1 MPISPLAP
9 GAFRSTNS
17 ARLLTETRT
26 SLDDLQRQL
35 ATGKR
40 SESFGGLGALRFT
53 SLDFRAK
60 ASEVEG
66 FRATISQFNIRVRQ
80 LDLGLTRLSRISDD
94 VRSSSLLPQF
104 DPDATGKTS
113 IQKYIRPQFDEA
125 IDILN
130 TEVNGVRLY
139 SGRTSDVRPV
149 LDSGTILEG
158 DAAGRAGVRQFIAER
173 KAADF
178 GTAPNEGRV
187 IEGGGGATATL
198 TEDGVHPFGFKLT
211 AASSTTPT
219 ITAALTA
226 GPPANIAFN
235 VAANPADGDKVRFE
249 LTLPDGTKQSVELTA
264 RTGPLTPAGNAGEFE
279 IGASPAATG
288 ANLRLSVAAAVG
300 RASVTSLPAAS
311 AKAAANAFFAGS
323 INNPPLRVS
332 GPPATATALVA
343 GTAANS
349 VIWYQGDDQSLS
361 ARATASAKIDT
372 TISVGVGVQA
382 NEEGIRRVLANL
394 AVFVSE
400 SFANTPDDK
409 GRYEA
414 VSERLRSDLGQSSGI
429 QRVQSILVEIAA
441 AGSTLKQAEER
452 HRTKLNF
459 VETVI
464 ADVENS
470 NQEETAAKLLS
481 LQTKLQA
488 AYQATAIISR
498 LNLTDYLR

>member
-1 MPISPLAP
+1 V
-9 GAFRSTNS
+9 
-17 ARLLTETRT
+17 
-26 SLDDLQRQL
+26 
-35 ATGKR
+35 K
-40 SESFGGLGALRFT
+40 
-53 SLDFRAK
+53 
-60 ASEVEG
+60 
-66 FRATISQFNIRVRQ
+66 Q
-80 LDLGLTRLSRISDD
+80 LDLGLTRLSKISDD
-94 VRSSSLLPQF
+94 VRSSALLPQF

-130 TEVNGVRLY
+130 TEINGVRLY

-149 LDSGTILEG
+149 LDAGTILEG
-158 DAAGRAGVRQFIAER
+158 DAAGRAGVRQFILER

-178 GTAPNEGRV
+178 GTAPNEGRIV
-187 IEGGGGATATL
+187 EGGGGASATL
-198 TEDGVHPFGFKLT
+198 TEAGVHPFGFKLT
-211 AASSTTPT
+211 AASSTTPN

-249 LTLPDGTKQSVELTA
+249 LTLPDGTKQAVELTA

-279 IGASPAATG
+279 IGATPAATG
-288 ANLRLSVAAAVG
+288 ANLRLGLAAAVG
-300 RASVTSLPAAS
+300 RESVTTLPAAS

-332 GPPATATALVA
+332 GPPATATALVP
-343 GTAANS
+343 GTSANS

-361 ARATASAKIDT
+361 ARATVSAKIDT

-382 NEEGIRRVLANL
+382 NEEGIRRVLSNL
-394 AVFVSE
+394 AVFVTE
-400 SFANTPDDK
+400 SFTTTSDDQ
-409 GRYEA
+409 GRYNA
-414 VSERLRSDLGQSSGI
+414 VSDRLRTDLGQSSGV
-429 QRVQSILVEIAA
+429 QRVQSILVEIAS
-441 AGSTLKQAEER
+441 AGSTLKQTEER
-452 HRTKLNF
+452 HRAKLNF

-498 LNLTDYLR
+498 LNLTDFLR